1 MSKKL
6 FLAIGLAIAIIFSFS
21 ISLSFATENTMQN
34 AGNDIEQLKLQ
45 YIGAVSTN

>member
-1 MSKKL
+1 MYV
-6 FLAIGLAIAIIFSFS
+6 FLSTDIHKIHIHTNIL
-21 ISLSFATENTMQN
+21 TMQN